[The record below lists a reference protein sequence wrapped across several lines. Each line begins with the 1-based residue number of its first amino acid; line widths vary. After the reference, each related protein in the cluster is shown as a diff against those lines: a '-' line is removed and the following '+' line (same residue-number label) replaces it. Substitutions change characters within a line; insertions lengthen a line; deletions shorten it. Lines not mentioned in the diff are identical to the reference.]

1 MICIGIRWCRIVPNG
16 RERERE
22 ACVHIIFKIEGKLK
36 PRVPPSLF
44 YISDG
49 AFFSLFFFF
58 SVGCWCW
65 SVCIRPFFLSYC
77 VCVWMG
83 ILLSFYLDGIIFALS
98 TLVPLRV
105 GPSCGGFGFLCNPH
119 THSSW
124 KEVDSSIHFS
134 IPPSPSHL
142 VILYLGKA
150 ALLCTWLISNQLWPP
165 TTSSSSS
172 SYHHFKQI
180 FFVLFWFPKVRNDR
194 FSCRCCFS
202 HGF

>member
-1 MICIGIRWCRIVPNG
+1 
-16 RERERE
+16 
-22 ACVHIIFKIEGKLK
+22 
-36 PRVPPSLF
+36 
-44 YISDG
+44 
-49 AFFSLFFFF
+49 
-58 SVGCWCW
+58 
-65 SVCIRPFFLSYC
+65 
-77 VCVWMG
+77 MG

-105 GPSCGGFGFLCNPH
+105 GPLCGGFGFLCNPH

-124 KEVDSSIHFS
+124 KEEDSSIHFS

-172 SYHHFKQI
+172 YHHFKQI

-194 FSCRCCFS
+194 FFLVGVVFLMGSSCFHYILPHTKKEKRTKPPHLGKKVERGRSNEFLQ
-202 HGF
+202 FLLFFKMWMPLVRINTDVD